1 MALIL
6 IAAGLL
12 LWVVIGGIVAIL
24 VGPLLQEPPDTSTEV
39 NPGAAPIVGPSTPAE
54 YPR

>member
-1 MALIL
+1 MTLIL
-6 IAAGLL
+6 ITAGLL

-39 NPGAAPIVGPSTPAE
+39 DPEAPLGGSSAPVESS
-54 YPR
+54 R